1 MMTLWATKLKFC
13 LPVLKNLP
21 VPFSFSVGTGVGGQ
35 LDGEN
40 LLSKK
45 IHCKLEVT
53 AFLLTAFYLLEN

>member
-1 MMTLWATKLKFC
+1 MGNKVEILP
-13 LPVLKNLP
+13 PVLKNLP